1 MQRDVLLT
9 PEGLDK
15 LKDEIEHLSTV
26 KRREVAERIK
36 EAREFG
42 DISENSEYDDAKN
55 EQAMLEARIASLEEK
70 LRSASVINAAELDS
84 NVVRVGS
91 LVSVKDEGSG
101 KSLKYTI
108 VGSTEANPSENRL
121 SNESPVGKGLLGRKK
136 GDTVKV
142 HAPQRQEPRAEDHQD
157 RRRMSEGPTSAGGGG
172 EAEILAARRRKLEE
186 LRAAGIDPFP
196 HEFPGVVPIAQ
207 AREGH
212 DDLEPGGETETRVR
226 VAGRLAAKRG
236 QGKAIFADLV
246 DRSGR
251 IQLLGPPQRARRG
264 GVRAP
269 ARRSTSATSSAPT
282 ARSSARAPA
291 S

>member
-36 EAREFG
+36 DAREFG

-142 HAPQRQEPRAEDHQD
+142 TLPNGKSR
-157 RRRMSEGPTSAGGGG
+157 
-172 EAEILAARRRKLEE
+172 E
-186 LRAAGIDPFP
+186 LKITKID
-196 HEFPGVVPIAQ
+196 
-207 AREGH
+207 
-212 DDLEPGGETETRVR
+212 
-226 VAGRLAAKRG
+226 VA
-236 QGKAIFADLV
+236 
-246 DRSGR
+246 
-251 IQLLGPPQRARRG
+251 
-264 GVRAP
+264 
-269 ARRSTSATSSAPT
+269 
-282 ARSSARAPA
+282 
-291 S
+291 